1 MKFLLLT
8 IIHSISS
15 QETIFF
21 SGPGATEMTA
31 MVDILVATNNDLSM
45 TNHGCFAS
53 RLSQH
58 APFEWQTP
66 SSTPVDE
73 VDQLVK
79 NWFDEKNDL
88 KTNGNV
94 CYPSSSSHSDFY
106 ILDENSL
113 MGPCSLN
120 INSCVQK
127 ICEVD
132 FRYAKALSKLDY
144 SLISGNEKVCGAE
157 KPLLDV
163 DLDELEPLL
172 PVGDVL

>member
-31 MVDILVATNNDLSM
+31 MVDILVATDNDLSI

-53 RLSQH
+53 RLSQN
-58 APFEWQTP
+58 APFNWQTP
-66 SSTPVDE
+66 FSTPVDK

-79 NWFDEKNDL
+79 NWFDEKNEL
-88 KTNGNV
+88 KQKGNN

-106 ILDENSL
+106 ILDESSL

-120 INSCVQK
+120 TNKCVQN

-132 FRYAKALSKLDY
+132 LKFATAISKLKY
-144 SLISGNEKVCGAE
+144 KFIKGNEKVCGAE
-157 KPLLDV
+157 TPLLDV

-172 PVGDVL
+172 PVGDIL